1 MRKFFGIEGKKYVFE
16 WGDITSLFTVLNV
29 LFIVLGYWL
38 APVVGLLNAL
48 CSIVLNAQNKTHM
61 NLYITQIAL
70 IILNVYFLK

>member
-1 MRKFFGIEGKKYVFE
+1 MRELFGIKEKKYVFE

-29 LFIVLGYWL
+29 LFIVLGYWW

-70 IILNVYFLK
+70 IILNVYFLR